1 MPHASGDCRLNRG
14 PVIAGSSLA
23 PGGRDQEHGAHARE
37 RATHLRARVVAGN
50 GADVG
55 TWDCFQPLRIADDQ
69 ALSQSARGQ
78 PAGDP
83 SAHFTGGSGDRNQ
96 PIGSVVHLILLLESG

>member
-1 MPHASGDCRLNRG
+1 MGLRILT
-14 PVIAGSSLA
+14 
-23 PGGRDQEHGAHARE
+23 GRPISWSI

-55 TWDCFQPLRIADDQ
+55 TWDCFHPLRIADDQ

-78 PAGDP
+78 PTGDP

-96 PIGSVVHLILLLESG
+96 LWPAS